1 MTVEKF
7 ADIPA
12 DDVRN
17 RLRSADQLLAWL
29 AGELVDRAGNV
40 DQVRPDKS
48 GKAPNRVGRL
58 SMQMSRA
65 VELVRLAVEQVD
77 LHRDLGQAWVL
88 LEQSRQQ
95 VGWAAEGLWLIGGS
109 PAADAEQAEQA
120 GESAQAA
127 QKWEALE
134 SEALEQITW
143 LMQRELMPRPADAK
157 LRVVFGDEPNLRPD
171 FEPETALELMP
182 LQLLA
187 NASMTFSA
195 GEAVDELDRR
205 EMGSAFAEYVA
216 RILGE
221 ATALVEF
228 GAARASGAGVGGVE
242 HLTETGMEVAALIG
256 GAFPRAEEVFVQLLH
271 LAEDRD

>member
-77 LHRDLGQAWVL
+77 LHRDLGLAWVL

-109 PAADAEQAEQA
+109 P
-120 GESAQAA
+120 
-127 QKWEALE
+127 
-134 SEALEQITW
+134 
-143 LMQRELMPRPADAK
+143 RPMPSSRSK
-157 LRVVFGDEPNLRPD
+157 RG
-171 FEPETALELMP
+171 
-182 LQLLA
+182 
-187 NASMTFSA
+187 S
-195 GEAVDELDRR
+195 RR
-205 EMGSAFAEYVA
+205 
-216 RILGE
+216 R
-221 ATALVEF
+221 
-228 GAARASGAGVGGVE
+228 RRRSGRHWSRRRWSRSRG
-242 HLTETGMEVAALIG
+242 
-256 GAFPRAEEVFVQLLH
+256 
-271 LAEDRD
+271 